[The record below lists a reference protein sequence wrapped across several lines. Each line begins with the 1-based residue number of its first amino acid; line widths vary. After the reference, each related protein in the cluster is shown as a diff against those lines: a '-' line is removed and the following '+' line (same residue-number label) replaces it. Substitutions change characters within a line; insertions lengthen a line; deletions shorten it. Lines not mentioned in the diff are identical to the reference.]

1 MTKQQQ
7 AIGILSIF
15 CVLTITIRLLVTKST
30 DYTFLLWNLFLAII
44 PYILSEW
51 MRKTKLTKIKTM
63 FLSSLWLLFLPNSPY
78 IITDLIHLHKSTST
92 VIWLDLLMIFSF
104 AFTGLSIAIISMYDM
119 HKIIQKLWTNTLAN
133 CVIILITFLCGY
145 GIYLGRFLRL
155 NSWDI
160 FTVPLQTFKKSIL
173 SFSNELAWLVTL
185 GFGSLLWTLFFAYKT
200 LNQSDIKK

>member
-15 CVLTITIRLLVTKST
+15 CILTITIRLLVTKST

-119 HKIIQKLWTNTLAN
+119 HKIIQKLWTKNLAN
-133 CVIILITFLCGY
+133 CIIILTTFLCGY

-185 GFGSLLWTLFFAYKT
+185 GFGSLLWTLFFTYKT